1 MMSPRRCGVILG
13 GVTEGGVTNCGM
25 VLSDNVEV
33 FGDEKY
39 GDMVLTSYPSNPLG
53 VLCYV

>member
-1 MMSPRRCGVILG
+1 MMSPRRGGVILG

-33 FGDEKY
+33 SSDDLY
-39 GDMVLTSYPSNPLG
+39 DDMVLTSYPSNPLG